1 MFLVPPSLK
10 GRLPTFLKGL
20 HIASLKE
27 IPKQVFAG
35 FTLAALMIPLNM
47 GYAEMAGLPAVT
59 GLYAAM
65 LPLLVF
71 SLFADSRSLIASPDA
86 PVAALIPTVLLYS
99 LGIDSSLAVL
109 SLDCALIFF
118 LLWYFRLGFLA
129 NFLSYPLLVGFIS
142 GLGID
147 IFLRQLW
154 RIMSVPPSS
163 NRLVDNSFLKIIFPI
178 QDHWDKTADDFIN
191 LIFNLI
197 SQAPDLNKYSAAIGI
212 GTMMLVFLIKRLIP
226 WLPGSLVAIL
236 LMTALVDFFELKE
249 YGVHVMGY
257 VEAGLPSIRLPIFN
271 FREFVTLFPSALVIC
286 AVTLAGGLL
295 LTKRYSQMYGDHVD
309 VNQEIFAFG
318 AANLAAGL
326 TGALVMGSSASRTA
340 AMDSA
345 GARTQIP
352 SLVASIVVAISLV
365 FFSDYLALLP
375 SAALAG
381 VVASAVLKLIEIE
394 KIKLLYRQRKPD
406 FWLAIICLFSVLLIG
421 IFNAVVIAF
430 IFSLVLLVFQAS
442 NPLAGVLTK
451 DSSGRFSL
459 NTKESAKLSQND
471 VLIYQFNSALLFFNA
486 TVFSDGIQNAIER
499 VNSSGH
505 KISNLVLDVAA
516 ITDIDATGASSL
528 LDVINFLEMKNIRL
542 SISNSSTQFNILL
555 DNYGLLRRVD
565 GDNFYATNELA
576 IEALLVSNHAN

>member
-1 MFLVPPSLK
+1 
-10 GRLPTFLKGL
+10 
-20 HIASLKE
+20 
-27 IPKQVFAG
+27 
-35 FTLAALMIPLNM
+35 MIPLNM
-47 GYAEMAGLPAVT
+47 GYAEMAGLPAVV

-71 SLFADSRSLIASPDA
+71 SIFADSRSLIASPDA

-99 LGIDSSLAVL
+99 LGVDSSLAVL

-154 RIMSVPPSS
+154 RIMSVPPNS
-163 NRLVDNSFLKIIFPI
+163 NRVFDNYFLHTIFPI
-178 QDHWDKTADDFIN
+178 REHWDKTADNFIN
-191 LIFNLI
+191 LIFDLI
-197 SQAPDLNKYSAAIGI
+197 SQAPDLNKYSMSIGI
-212 GTMMLVFLIKRLIP
+212 GTMILVFLIKRFTP

-236 LMTALVDFFELKE
+236 LMTALVDFFQLKE
-249 YGVHVMGY
+249 HGVHVMGY
-257 VEAGLPSIRLPIFN
+257 VEAGLPSIQLPIFN
-271 FREFVTLFPSALVIC
+271 LHEFVTLFPSALVIC

-295 LTKRYSQMYGDHVD
+295 LTKRYSQMYGDHAD

-345 GARTQIP
+345 GARSQIP
-352 SLVASIVVAISLV
+352 GLVASIVVAISLV

-381 VVASAVLKLIEIE
+381 VVASAVLKLIEVE
-394 KIKLLYRQRKPD
+394 KIKLLYQQRKSD
-406 FWLAIICLFSVLLIG
+406 FWLAMICLFSVLLIG

-442 NPLAGVLTK
+442 NPLSGVLTK
-451 DSSGRFSL
+451 DSSGHFSL
-459 NTKESAKLSQND
+459 NIKEDAIVSQND

-499 VNSSGH
+499 VNSNEH
-505 KISNLVLDVAA
+505 KVSNLVLDVAA
-516 ITDIDATGASSL
+516 MTDIDATGAASL
-528 LDVINFLEMKNIRL
+528 LDTINFLEKKNI
-542 SISNSSTQFNILL
+542 SIAISNSNIQFKTLL
-555 DNYGLLRRVD
+555 ENYGLLERI
-565 GDNFYATNELA
+565 GNDNFYATNELA
-576 IEALLVSNHAN
+576 IKALLASNCGD